1 MIEGMLFVCVARDVC
16 VNVEL
21 VRRSVGAC
29 NCKSVR
35 VWASVIG
42 VGECVPMVEIG
53 VCVGVVERELQR
65 GCRDGAEQVSESVL
79 GVCVVRG
86 AKSILLAKEG
96 SVREKQEEE

>member
-1 MIEGMLFVCVARDVC
+1 
-16 VNVEL
+16 
-21 VRRSVGAC
+21 
-29 NCKSVR
+29 
-35 VWASVIG
+35 
-42 VGECVPMVEIG
+42 MVEIG